1 LVKLAEPP
9 SHVEPESSPFCRPY
23 QMPRLTRRGAGI
35 NIIKKLIVPGG
46 VAGRMEMIR
55 QMLCIKDAIQDK
67 TKKATL
73 FLEIV
78 VVADKFQKGE
88 VAK

>member
-1 LVKLAEPP
+1 ME
-9 SHVEPESSPFCRPY
+9 
-23 QMPRLTRRGAGI
+23 QM
-35 NIIKKLIVPGG
+35 
-46 VAGRMEMIR
+46 R